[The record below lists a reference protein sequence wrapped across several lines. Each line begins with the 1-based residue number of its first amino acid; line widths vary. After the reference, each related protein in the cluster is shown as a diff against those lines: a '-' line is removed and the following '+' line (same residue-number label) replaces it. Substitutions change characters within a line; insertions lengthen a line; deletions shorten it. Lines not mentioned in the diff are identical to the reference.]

1 MLASKKI
8 IAFDESGN
16 TGSRLLDKDQ
26 PIFILNSINLT
37 SEEADELSGLIKTP
51 ASELKFNRLKKYS
64 KYHSQLAELLNS
76 PLISKD
82 TVSMTVFHKEY
93 SVFVHTIDRLIEPV
107 LYNDGIDVYQD
118 GLNIALT
125 NLLFYCTPTFC
136 GEELC
141 TLYKHRFIDLFYKRD
156 VDSIEKFGDVVE
168 QMMNK
173 CTDDFFRT
181 VLAMIML
188 SGELI
193 GEILDEWDNYNF
205 DSTLTSFIYLVDYW
219 GRKSDLKFDVYVDNS
234 KPLKHFEH
242 HIGTVRKINI
252 GEQEIGADR
261 RTLKLPLK
269 LHNLIFEDSKN
280 NIVVQMSDLIAG
292 AANHY
297 YRSLIDA
304 KYEDNLSRLLATTKL
319 PSLFHHMVWPYP
331 AFTPEQLG
339 TLHNGK
345 MNVLDSMTAL
355 VSRYNK
361 LK

>member
-1 MLASKKI
+1 MLTSKKI

-26 PIFILNSINLT
+26 PIFILNSVNLT
-37 SEEADELSGLIKTP
+37 LEEANELSDFIKTP

-64 KYHSQLAELLNS
+64 KYHGQLKELLNS

-93 SVFVHTIDRLIEPV
+93 SVFVHTVDRLIEPV
-107 LYNDGIDVYQD
+107 LYREGIDIYQD

-136 GEELC
+136 GEDLF
-141 TLYKHRFIDLFYKRD
+141 TSYKHQFIDLFHKRD
-156 VDSIEKFGDVVE
+156 TSSIEKFGDVVE

-173 CTDDFFRT
+173 CTDDFFRA

-193 GEILDEWDNYNF
+193 DEILEEWDNYNF

-219 GRKSDLKFDVYVDNS
+219 GRKSDHKFDVYVDNS

-242 HIGTVRKINI
+242 YIEAVRKINI

-261 RTLKLPLK
+261 RTLKLP
-269 LHNLIFEDSKN
+269 
-280 NIVVQMSDLIAG
+280 
-292 AANHY
+292 
-297 YRSLIDA
+297 
-304 KYEDNLSRLLATTKL
+304 
-319 PSLFHHMVWPYP
+319 
-331 AFTPEQLG
+331 
-339 TLHNGK
+339 
-345 MNVLDSMTAL
+345 
-355 VSRYNK
+355 
-361 LK
+361 